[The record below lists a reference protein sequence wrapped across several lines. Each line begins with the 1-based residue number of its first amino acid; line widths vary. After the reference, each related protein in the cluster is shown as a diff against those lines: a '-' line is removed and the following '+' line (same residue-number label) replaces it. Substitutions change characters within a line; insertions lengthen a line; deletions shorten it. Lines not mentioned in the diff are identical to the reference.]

1 MNCRTNL
8 CKQLPNPS
16 SNPTVNNSYKY
27 MTPNLMNVMTK
38 EKYTKFDTAY
48 AINQQPTIE
57 KIDYKNKNDVIHN
70 NLGDNLLNERLM
82 EYKINIDSY
91 DRDINTYL
99 DPFKFVVTFD
109 PAPKQLIATDTY
121 IDPVD
126 AKKGKYIKTTQF
138 NASPSPYID
147 RTFHNVKYVKVDT
160 VVLPQWGKI
169 IENTSG
175 DYIFDPTSSLLKDRF
190 ITLKI
195 KELNTPTFCAT
206 NNRLAGDTFQLFP
219 DRLLGLDYYVATPYY
234 ASRIYPNAQLGNI
247 KKLSVEFFDSFGD
260 PLTYGKVLDP
270 KIVDPLSLQNP
281 LNKKI
286 QPNVNLIFGIVES
299 ELNTNTQFA
308 R

>member
-1 MNCRTNL
+1 MNCRTSL
-8 CKQLPNPS
+8 CKQLSNPS
-16 SNPTVNNSYKY
+16 SNPNITNSYKY

-38 EKYTKFDTAY
+38 EKYSSFDTAY
-48 AINQQPTIE
+48 AINQQPVIE
-57 KIDYKNKNDVIHN
+57 KIDYRNKNDVIHN

-82 EYKINIDSY
+82 EYKINIDGY

-109 PAPKQLIATDTY
+109 PAPKQSIQTNTF
-121 IDPVD
+121 IDPID
-126 AKKGKYIKTTQF
+126 AKKGKYITQTQF
-138 NASPSPYID
+138 ASSPMPYID
-147 RTFHNVKYVKVDT
+147 RAFHNVKYVKVDT

-169 IENTSG
+169 IKNES
-175 DYIFDPTSSLLKDRF
+175 DEYIFDPTSSLLKDRF
-190 ITLKI
+190 ITLKM
-195 KELNTPTFCAT
+195 KELNTSTFCAT

-234 ASRIYPNAQLGNI
+234 ASKIYPSSQLGNI
-247 KKLSVEFFDSFGD
+247 KKLSIEFFDSFGN
-260 PLTYGKVLDP
+260 PLTYGAVLDP
-270 KIVDPLSLQNP
+270 KNNDPDSLQNP
-281 LNKKI
+281 KNKKI